1 VPQKVYGE
9 RRIEDRSLRGS
20 RASDRMPEM
29 VKKDDRGLSPLGS
42 MQARM

>member
-1 VPQKVYGE
+1 MPQKVYGE

-20 RASDRMPEM
+20 RASDRMP
-29 VKKDDRGLSPLGS
+29 KKDDRGLSPLGS